1 MTLITN
7 SDQIL
12 AIIRNQLQRMSE
24 RSRLKEPGKT
34 TSAASPRMTSAER
47 LAALNAIEGL
57 TDEEFAR
64 GLIRSL
70 LEDELGEK
78 LGNSPKFLDLV
89 DRTTTIMLADPQTAA
104 LFRQVRNDL

>member
-24 RSRLKEPGKT
+24 RLRAQKT
-34 TSAASPRMTSAER
+34 SKTARAASPRMTSAER
-47 LAALNAIEGL
+47 LAVLNAIEGL

-89 DRTTTIMLADPQTAA
+89 DRTTTIMQADPQTAA
-104 LFRQVRNDL
+104 LLRQVRNEL